1 MSENRPPWFKNWKGM
16 YLFVLGVL
24 ALQIVVYYII
34 TMAF

>member
-34 TMAF
+34 TKAF